1 MKNGLKRKQKTDY
14 YILAMS
20 YGLSTGRP
28 PHPTHNW
35 KIHRDL
41 PENMPQ
47 SEGIYPLLSPLCM
60 NGVERTREQFVKQ
73 NIFNLLRA

>member
-14 YILAMS
+14 ILLAMNELWS
-20 YGLSTGRP
+20 AGRPP

-41 PENMPQ
+41 PAENMPQ
-47 SEGIYPLLSPLCM
+47 SEGIYPLLSPLSM
-60 NGVERTREQFVKQ
+60 MELEEQE
-73 NIFNLLRA
+73 NNL

>member
-14 YILAMS
+14 ILLAMS
-20 YGLSTGRP
+20 YGLSTGRPP

-41 PENMPQ
+41 PAENMPQ
-47 SEGIYPLLSPLCM
+47 SEGIYPLFVTTKHD
-60 NGVERTREQFVKQ
+60 GVEKTRQQFVEQ
-73 NIFNLLRA
+73 N

>member
-14 YILAMS
+14 ILLAMS
-20 YGLSTGRP
+20 YGSSGRPP

-41 PENMPQ
+41 PAENMPQ
-47 SEGIYPLLSPLCM
+47 SEGIYPLLSPPSIMELK
-60 NGVERTREQFVKQ
+60 EQD
-73 NIFNLLRA
+73 NNL

>member
-14 YILAMS
+14 ILLAMNELWS
-20 YGLSTGRP
+20 AGRPP

-41 PENMPQ
+41 PPENMPQ
-47 SEGIYPLLSPLCM
+47 SEGIYPLLSPPSMMELK
-60 NGVERTREQFVKQ
+60 EQD
-73 NIFNLLRA
+73 NNL

>member
-14 YILAMS
+14 ILLAMNELWS
-20 YGLSTGRP
+20 AGRPP

-41 PENMPQ
+41 PAENMPQ
-47 SEGIYPLLSPLCM
+47 KEGIYPLLSPLSM
-60 NGVERTREQFVKQ
+60 MELEEQG
-73 NIFNLLRA
+73 NNL